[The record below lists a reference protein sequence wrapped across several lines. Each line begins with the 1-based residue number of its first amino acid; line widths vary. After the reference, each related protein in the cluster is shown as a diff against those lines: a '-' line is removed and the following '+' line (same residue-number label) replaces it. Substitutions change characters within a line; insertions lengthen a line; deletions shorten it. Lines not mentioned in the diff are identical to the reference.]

1 MLFVHSFSQQPRG
14 PACSVC
20 MWGGESV
27 STFIEIK
34 QNYVSAHSVCTIILV
49 ILVRC
54 VVKVKKIVQQID
66 ICSVDCRLYS
76 KNIYSF
82 HTIYAELVNT
92 DDESDDFQQFEKWC
106 LRPQISIIEL
116 TVVPWALA
124 PPGTTVSTVHS
135 VHARYT
141 TPVNIICKLLLQT
154 RMDRYSDRN

>member
-1 MLFVHSFSQQPRG
+1 M
-14 PACSVC
+14 
-20 MWGGESV
+20 

-82 HTIYAELVNT
+82 HRTYNL
-92 DDESDDFQQFEKWC
+92 C
-106 LRPQISIIEL
+106 
-116 TVVPWALA
+116 
-124 PPGTTVSTVHS
+124 
-135 VHARYT
+135 
-141 TPVNIICKLLLQT
+141 
-154 RMDRYSDRN
+154 